1 MEKLS
6 SLLTS
11 SDYENDKNDEENS
24 FIQRLYLS
32 LIQGQPQKFKFEK
45 KDSKEE
51 QKDKL
56 SKAELQKKKRVDQRK
71 ARKRINLDKHDL
83 KQNTLNLALRENE
96 ASFSSLV
103 KILNLSMYSNKSD
116 IVLDFRDVQ
125 DLFKKNDQLVHE
137 FINTRYLWT
146 PMTKN
151 IDQIEWIK
159 DTKQIAFAANSSILS
174 EEEIHKQI
182 YQQ

>member
-1 MEKLS
+1 
-6 SLLTS
+6 
-11 SDYENDKNDEENS
+11 
-24 FIQRLYLS
+24 
-32 LIQGQPQKFKFEK
+32 
-45 KDSKEE
+45 
-51 QKDKL
+51 
-56 SKAELQKKKRVDQRK
+56 
-71 ARKRINLDKHDL
+71 
-83 KQNTLNLALRENE
+83 
-96 ASFSSLV
+96 
-103 KILNLSMYSNKSD
+103 MYSNKSD

-182 YQQ
+182 Y